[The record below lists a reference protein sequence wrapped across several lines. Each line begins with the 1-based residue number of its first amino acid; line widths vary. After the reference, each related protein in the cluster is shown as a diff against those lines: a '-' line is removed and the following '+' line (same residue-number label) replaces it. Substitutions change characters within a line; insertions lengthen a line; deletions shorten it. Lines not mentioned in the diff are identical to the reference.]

1 MSGIM
6 KGKPKEYELV
16 IDYSAFMVA
25 IVLVRHEV
33 SVKNIKDQWSAEMLA
48 ASLNTLQYSDT
59 PNLRIHSL
67 ALKHGMQIFRQC
79 ISKRGHTAV
88 LMLHQDKGPSEYFT
102 LEASARSTEV
112 IFASLN
118 SPLVTESQES
128 LMSRVV
134 VIRDDLMMK
143 RNYCVSSH
151 HTASSVFAALYLP
164 LITEIETP
172 IVDVSENSTP
182 RSQLL
187 TRKSPSKLSHRAI
200 QNSADKIIANT
211 ELLYGKKHATFYLES
226 ALKKKKQKINH
237 GVNEEDNNNNN
248 SNYNN
253 SNSNS
258 DEENNQIGANRDFM
272 DDERVIN
279 ILSSIPDKYVIF
291 SEEDQQK
298 VISLYGVIREVAI
311 ERDHKCVNKVAATAT
326 VKILQSCKY
335 YSQISTRTIMR
346 WYELKDITNQ
356 RTGHKVDEIFE
367 SEVWGNF
374 MLCVF
379 NKKNNQVNVYLT
391 VMLLICVLY
400 VLSLYLLCTYTLRV
414 MKKKFAYL

>member
-1 MSGIM
+1 
-6 KGKPKEYELV
+6 
-16 IDYSAFMVA
+16 
-25 IVLVRHEV
+25 
-33 SVKNIKDQWSAEMLA
+33 MLA

-102 LEASARSTEV
+102 LEASGRSTEV

-151 HTASSVFAALYLP
+151 YTASSVFAALYLP

-200 QNSADKIIANT
+200 QNSADRIIANT

-226 ALKKKKQKINH
+226 ALKKKETK
-237 GVNEEDNNNNN
+237 
-248 SNYNN
+248 
-253 SNSNS
+253 
-258 DEENNQIGANRDFM
+258 
-272 DDERVIN
+272 
-279 ILSSIPDKYVIF
+279 
-291 SEEDQQK
+291 
-298 VISLYGVIREVAI
+298 
-311 ERDHKCVNKVAATAT
+311 NK
-326 VKILQSCKY
+326 SWC
-335 YSQISTRTIMR
+335 
-346 WYELKDITNQ
+346 E
-356 RTGHKVDEIFE
+356 
-367 SEVWGNF
+367 
-374 MLCVF
+374 
-379 NKKNNQVNVYLT
+379 
-391 VMLLICVLY
+391 
-400 VLSLYLLCTYTLRV
+400 
-414 MKKKFAYL
+414 